1 MVNLCSSDKDM
12 EIRILP
18 DGFIEIKGKIEYF
31 SKSGTLFDKRKRAFF
46 IEQIQSGAFSKCLDN
61 QKEIPCLLFNHDWS
75 YKNKVKSFD
84 FSDSDS
90 CFVFTYVVEASEK
103 LIELLPSIKNFSF
116 GFHVE
121 EDEWKRVD
129 GTTASYERTVKSFK
143 AITEFSLLH
152 GLESA
157 YSCARVYIE
166 NRDMLLIDIERE
178 EILQYMREC
187 IGKIRRKEVEDLK
200 KIVRSLKEGG

>member
-1 MVNLCSSDKDM
+1 MKKNLYSMDKDM

-18 DGFIEIKGKIEYF
+18 DGFIAIKGKIDYF

-46 IEQIQSGAFSKCLDN
+46 IEQIQSGAFSKCLDK
-61 QKEIPCLLFNHDWS
+61 QKEIPFLLFNHDWS

-90 CFVFTYVVEASEK
+90 CFVFTYIVEASEK
-103 LIELLPSIKNFSF
+103 LIELLPKIKNFSF

-121 EDEWKRVD
+121 EDEWKRVE
-129 GTTASYERTVKSFK
+129 GTTSSYERTVKSFK

-157 YSCARVYIE
+157 YSCA
-166 NRDMLLIDIERE
+166 
-178 EILQYMREC
+178 
-187 IGKIRRKEVEDLK
+187 
-200 KIVRSLKEGG
+200 